1 MELGIIVAKQV
12 IIMFILIGIGILAF
26 KKGIVTIEATNTYS
40 NFLLVFVVPALII
53 NAYQRGMIK
62 EQLVGL
68 GYSFILAIAF
78 HVMAIIVVNLII
90 KKREDSNYR
99 VERMG
104 AIYSNCGFMAFPVL
118 LAVLGEEGALYGTAF
133 IGIFNVFSW
142 TNGVAILTGENNI
155 NIKKII
161 FNPGSLGFIIGLM
174 LYLTQLPISS
184 VVSQTISY
192 IAAINT
198 PLAMVITGVFLANI
212 NIKETLHDF
221 YIYKSVLLRTVFLPL
236 MMIFFIKVIGFENW
250 FDAGK
255 NVAIAHIVACS
266 CPAAA
271 STILLVARN
280 GLNSEHGAKL
290 VTMSTLVSIIT
301 IPALTMFINLI

>member
-12 IIMFILIGIGILAF
+12 IIIFILIGTGIIAF

-40 NFLLVFVVPALII
+40 NFLLIFVVPALII
-53 NAYQRGMIK
+53 NVYQRGMIK

-68 GYSFILAIAF
+68 GYSFILAVVF
-78 HVMAIIVVNLII
+78 HIMAIIVVNLII

-174 LYLTQLPISS
+174 LYLTQLPIGS

-212 NIKETLHDF
+212 NIRETLHDF

-236 MMIFFIKVIGFENW
+236 IMIFLIKVTGFENW

-290 VTMSTLVSIIT
+290 VAMSTLVSIIT

>member
-12 IIMFILIGIGILAF
+12 IIMFILIGIGIIAF
-26 KKGIVTIEATNTYS
+26 KKGIVTIEATNVYS

-53 NAYQRGMIK
+53 NAYQRDMIK

-68 GYSFILAIAF
+68 GYSFVLAIVF
-78 HVMAIIVVNLII
+78 HIMAILVVNLII

-118 LAVLGEEGALYGTAF
+118 LALLGEEGALYGTAF

-161 FNPGSLGFIIGLM
+161 FNPGSLGFIIGLI
-174 LYLTQLPISS
+174 LYLTQIPIGS
-184 VVSQTISY
+184 VTSQTISY

-212 NIKETLHDF
+212 NIKETLNDF
-221 YIYKSVLLRTVFLPL
+221 NIYKSVLLRTVFLPL
-236 MMIFFIKVIGFENW
+236 IMIFLIKVTGFESW
-250 FDAGK
+250 FDAGR

-301 IPALTMFINLI
+301 IPALTMFINFI

>member
-12 IIMFILIGIGILAF
+12 IIMFLLIGIGIIAF
-26 KKGIVTIEATNTYS
+26 KKGIVTIEATNVYS
-40 NFLLVFVVPALII
+40 NFLLIFVVPALII
-53 NAYQRGMIK
+53 NAYQRGIVK

-68 GYSFILAIAF
+68 GYSFVLAIVF
-78 HVMAIIVVNLII
+78 HVMSIIMVNIII
-90 KKREDSNYR
+90 KEREDSNYR

-118 LAVLGEEGALYGTAF
+118 LALLGEEGALYGTAF

-161 FNPGSLGFIIGLM
+161 FNPGSLGFIVGLI
-174 LYLTQLPISS
+174 LYLTQIPIGD
-184 VVSQTISY
+184 VAAQAISY

-198 PLAMVITGVFLANI
+198 PLAMVITGVFLANV
-212 NIKETLHDF
+212 NIRETLKDF
-221 YIYKSVLLRTVFLPL
+221 NIYKSVLLRTVILPL
-236 MMIFFIKVIGFENW
+236 IMIFLIKVTGFENW

-255 NVAIAHIVACS
+255 NVAVAHIVACS

-290 VTMSTLVSIIT
+290 VTISTLLSVIT
-301 IPALTMFINLI
+301 IPILTIFVNLL

>member
-12 IIMFILIGIGILAF
+12 IIMFILIGIGILAS
-26 KKGIVTIEATNTYS
+26 KKKIVTIEATNIYS

-53 NAYQRGMIK
+53 NAYQRGMVK
-62 EQLVGL
+62 EQLIGL
-68 GYSFILAIAF
+68 GYSFLLAIVF
-78 HVMAIIVVNLII
+78 HIMAIIVVNVLI

-118 LAVLGEEGALYGTAF
+118 LALLGEEGALYGTAF

-142 TNGVAILTGENNI
+142 TNGVTILTGENTI
-155 NIKKII
+155 NIKKIV
-161 FNPGSLGFIIGLM
+161 FNPGSLGFIVGLI
-174 LYLTQLPISS
+174 LYLTQIQIGD
-184 VVSQTISY
+184 VISQTISY
-192 IAAINT
+192 VASLNT

-212 NIKETLHDF
+212 NIKETLKDF
-221 YIYKSVLLRTVFLPL
+221 NIYKSVLLRTVILPL
-236 MMIFFIKVIGFENW
+236 IMIFLIKITGFESW
-250 FDAGK
+250 FDTAK
-255 NVAIAHIVACS
+255 SVAIAHIVACS

-290 VTMSTLVSIIT
+290 VTMSTLFSVIT
-301 IPALTMFINLI
+301 IPALTIFINLL

>member
-12 IIMFILIGIGILAF
+12 IIMFILIGIGIIAF
-26 KKGIVTIEATNTYS
+26 KKEIVTIEATNSYS
-40 NFLLVFVVPALII
+40 NFLLMFVVPALII

-68 GYSFILAIAF
+68 GYSFILAVVF
-78 HVMAIIVVNLII
+78 HIMAILVVNMII

-118 LAVLGEEGALYGTAF
+118 LALLGEEGALYGTAF

-161 FNPGSLGFIIGLM
+161 INPGSLGFIIGLI
-174 LYLTQLPISS
+174 LYLTQLPIGS

-212 NIKETLHDF
+212 NIRETLHDF

-236 MMIFFIKVIGFENW
+236 IMIFLIKVTGFENW
-250 FDAGK
+250 SDAGK

-301 IPALTMFINLI
+301 IPALTIFINLI

>member
-12 IIMFILIGIGILAF
+12 IIIFILIGIGIIAF

-40 NFLLVFVVPALII
+40 NFLLIFVVPALII

-68 GYSFILAIAF
+68 GYSFILAVVF
-78 HVMAIIVVNLII
+78 HIMAIIVVNLII

-174 LYLTQLPISS
+174 LYLTQLPIGS

-212 NIKETLHDF
+212 NIRETLHDF

-236 MMIFFIKVIGFENW
+236 IMIFLIKVTGFENW

-290 VTMSTLVSIIT
+290 VAMSTLVSIIT

>member
-26 KKGIVTIEATNTYS
+26 KKKIVTIEATNIYS

-53 NAYQRGMIK
+53 NAYQRGMVK
-62 EQLVGL
+62 EQLIGL
-68 GYSFILAIAF
+68 GYSFLLAIVF
-78 HVMAIIVVNLII
+78 HVMAIIVVNILI

-118 LAVLGEEGALYGTAF
+118 LALLGEEGALYGTAF

-142 TNGVAILTGENNI
+142 TNGVTILTGENTI

-161 FNPGSLGFIIGLM
+161 FNPGSLGFIVGLI
-174 LYLTQLPISS
+174 LYLTQIQIGD
-184 VVSQTISY
+184 VTSQTISY
-192 IAAINT
+192 VASLNT

-212 NIKETLHDF
+212 NIKETLKDF
-221 YIYKSVLLRTVFLPL
+221 NIYKSVLLRTIILPL
-236 MMIFFIKVIGFENW
+236 IMIFLIKITGFENW
-250 FDAGK
+250 FDTAK
-255 NVAIAHIVACS
+255 SVAIAHIVACS

-290 VTMSTLVSIIT
+290 VTMSTLFSVIT
-301 IPALTMFINLI
+301 IPALTIFVNLL

>member
-68 GYSFILAIAF
+68 GYSFVLAIVF
-78 HVMAIIVVNLII
+78 HIVAIIVVNLVI
-90 KKREDSNYR
+90 KKREDNNYR

-118 LAVLGEEGALYGTAF
+118 LALLGEEGALYGTAF

-142 TNGVAILTGENNI
+142 TNGVAILTGENTI
-155 NIKKII
+155 KIKKII
-161 FNPGSLGFIIGLM
+161 FNPGSLGFIVGLI
-174 LYLTQLPISS
+174 LYLTQIPIGY
-184 VVSQTISY
+184 VAYQTISY
-192 IAAINT
+192 VAALNT

-212 NIKETLHDF
+212 NIKETLKDF
-221 YIYKSVLLRTVFLPL
+221 YIYKSVLLRTVILPL
-236 MMIFFIKVIGFENW
+236 IMILLIKVTGFENW

-290 VTMSTLVSIIT
+290 VTISTLFSVIT
-301 IPALTMFINLI
+301 IPILTIFINLL

>member
-26 KKGIVTIEATNTYS
+26 KKKIVTIEATNIYS

-53 NAYQRGMIK
+53 NAYQRGMVK
-62 EQLVGL
+62 EQLIGL
-68 GYSFILAIAF
+68 GYSFLLAIVF
-78 HVMAIIVVNLII
+78 HVMAIIVVNVFI

-118 LAVLGEEGALYGTAF
+118 LALLGEEGALYGTAF

-142 TNGVAILTGENNI
+142 TNGVTILTGENTI
-155 NIKKII
+155 NIKKIV
-161 FNPGSLGFIIGLM
+161 FNPGSLGFIVGLI
-174 LYLTQLPISS
+174 LYLTQIQIGD
-184 VVSQTISY
+184 VISQTISY
-192 IAAINT
+192 VASLNT

-212 NIKETLHDF
+212 NIKETLKDF
-221 YIYKSVLLRTVFLPL
+221 NIYKSVLLRTVILPL
-236 MMIFFIKVIGFENW
+236 IMIFLIKITGFESW
-250 FDAGK
+250 FDTAK
-255 NVAIAHIVACS
+255 SVAIAHIVACS

-271 STILLVARN
+271 STILLVARK

-290 VTMSTLVSIIT
+290 VTMSTLFSVIT
-301 IPALTMFINLI
+301 IPALTIFINLL

>member
-12 IIMFILIGIGILAF
+12 MIMFILIGIGITAF
-26 KKGIVTIEATNTYS
+26 RKGIVTIEATNIYS

-53 NAYQRGMIK
+53 NAYQRGMVK

-68 GYSFILAIAF
+68 GYSFVLAIVF
-78 HVMAIIVVNLII
+78 HLMSIIIVNLLI
-90 KKREDSNYR
+90 KSREDNNYR

-118 LAVLGEEGALYGTAF
+118 LALLGQEGALYGTAF

-161 FNPGSLGFIIGLM
+161 FNPGSLGFIIGLI
-174 LYLTQLPISS
+174 LYLTQIPIGS
-184 VVSQTISY
+184 VTAQTISY

-212 NIKETLHDF
+212 DIKETLKDIN
-221 YIYKSVLLRTVFLPL
+221 IYKSVLLRTIILPL
-236 MMIFFIKVIGFENW
+236 IMIFLIKITGFENW

-290 VTMSTLVSIIT
+290 VTMSTLVSIVT
-301 IPALTMFINLI
+301 IPALTILINLL